1 MLMVYSLMSRK
12 IPFWD
17 LSCADV
23 NFECSCCIKCL
34 HSGCKPSLVAALSAR
49 VVIVKYA
56 LSSPIGGTPVKYG
69 LFNRLSNAFTIAF
82 K

>member
-34 HSGCKPSLVAALSAR
+34 HSGCKPSLVAALSAKSGDR
-49 VVIVKYA
+49 QV
-56 LSSPIGGTPVKYG
+56 
-69 LFNRLSNAFTIAF
+69 RLIISNWRHSREVWAI
-82 K
+82 